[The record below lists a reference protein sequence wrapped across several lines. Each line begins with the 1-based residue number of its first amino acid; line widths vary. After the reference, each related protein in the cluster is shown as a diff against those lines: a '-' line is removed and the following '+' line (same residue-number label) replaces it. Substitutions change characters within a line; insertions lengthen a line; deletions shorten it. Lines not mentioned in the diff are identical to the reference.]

1 MAWVRRELSA
11 LKIPPLKRFGQ
22 HFLIDEKTRH
32 ELMESGELTDKDT
45 VLEVGP
51 GLGFL
56 TSVLAN
62 KAGLVIAVEKDR
74 TLATYLKNKF
84 SNHSNIVIVEGDV
97 FKVILPNFDKIVS
110 SPPYNISSKLVLM
123 ILNGKYKVA
132 SLLLQEE
139 FARRLTAASGS
150 RDYGRLTVMFQ
161 SRAQAKVVD
170 KVSKDAFY
178 PKPRVESAIIQITPK
193 DEDPTIKNNELFT
206 DLVRSLFNQRRRRL
220 SGVLARYLKNR
231 YPEHANVILQ
241 RISPPEKRVFEVT
254 PKEYARYSN
263 QIDKTLNELGP
274 EDDKTGD

>member
-1 MAWVRRELSA
+1 MAWVRTELGA

-22 HFLIDEKTRH
+22 HFLIDEKIRD
-32 ELMESGELTDKDT
+32 ELVESGELTDKDT
-45 VLEVGP
+45 VLEVGA

-84 SNHSNIVIVEGDV
+84 SNHSSIVIVEGDV
-97 FKVILPNFDKIVS
+97 FKVILPDFDKIVS

-123 ILNGKYKVA
+123 ILKGKFKLA

-161 SRAQAKVVD
+161 SRAQANVVG

-193 DEDPTIKNNELFT
+193 DEDPAIRNNELFT
-206 DLVRSLFNQRRRRL
+206 DLVRSLFGQRRRRL

-231 YPEHANVILQ
+231 YPEHSTVILQ

-254 PKEYARYSN
+254 PKEFARYSN
-263 QIDKTLNELGP
+263 QIDDTLNELGLG
-274 EDDKTGD
+274 DDKTGD